1 MATISGSRQV
11 GWNRSY
17 RWTDSDRCRTLLSAE
32 ADRQTVRKGDWAMI
46 RLRDLRVD
54 YENVTAVHDLSLEVG
69 PGEVCGLIGPNGAGK
84 TTTMRAMIGLIEPTH
99 GIIEMAG
106 VDIREHPER
115 ASRLI
120 GFMPDFPPMYDDL
133 KCWEFLDLFGG
144 SNMIPRRERG
154 ILVDQYLELVGLTEK
169 RNAMVLELSRGMR
182 QRLMLAKTLIPQPKV
197 ILLDEPASG
206 MDPTGR
212 IELRN
217 ILRELAAVGRT
228 VLVSSHILTEMSEFC
243 TFVAIM
249 ERGRMVVSGRIDEVN
264 AQIMGGSPL
273 VIEILDGVEKFLNI
287 AAEDPL
293 AGTVEKNDGDT
304 FMLRYSGDTPAASNF
319 LAQLISSGVRVASFS
334 RRKEGLEELF
344 LKVGAKELS

>member
-1 MATISGSRQV
+1 
-11 GWNRSY
+11 
-17 RWTDSDRCRTLLSAE
+17 
-32 ADRQTVRKGDWAMI
+32 MI
-46 RLRDLRVD
+46 RLHDLRVEFD
-54 YENVTAVHDLSLEVG
+54 NITAVHDLSLEIG

-84 TTTMRAMIGLIEPTH
+84 TTTMRAMLGLIEPTR
-99 GIIEMAG
+99 GTIEIAG

-115 ASRLI
+115 ASRLV

-133 KCWEFLDLFGG
+133 KCWEFLDLFAG
-144 SNMIPRRERG
+144 SYMIPRPERPA
-154 ILVDQYLELVGLTEK
+154 LVGRYLELVGLTEK
-169 RNAMVLELSRGMR
+169 RESMVAELSRGMR

-212 IELRN
+212 IDLRN
-217 ILRELAAVGRT
+217 ILRGLAAEGRT

-249 ERGRMVVSGRIDEVN
+249 ERGRMVVSGRIDEVK
-264 AQIMGGSPL
+264 AQIMGADSL
-273 VIEILDGVEKFLNI
+273 AIEVLDGEERFLNLL
-287 AAEDPL
+287 AEDPL
-293 AGTVEKNDGDT
+293 AGPIERGVDGVFLFRYAGDT
-304 FMLRYSGDTPAASNF
+304 RVASDL
-319 LAQLISSGVRVASFS
+319 LAQLITSGVRIASFS